1 MLALRFAMIQVTV
14 LVSLMVAWSTSA
26 YTLSQPSC
34 VLTATTLAWIHPLH
48 GMLLFSTFQL
58 SPCFFKTKLALH
70 SHELWFVSLMFTLD
84 KISSFLYSCVIV
96 KNLSKILNPN
106 FISELQ
112 LHLCVATSLCLYIP
126 IRCCSFF

>member
-1 MLALRFAMIQVTV
+1 MLSLCFVNNSGHCSSFIDGG
-14 LVSLMVAWSTSA
+14 LVYISVYSKS
-26 YTLSQPSC
+26 SC
-34 VLTATTLAWIHPLH
+34 GLTAMTLAWIHPLP
-48 GMLLFSTFQL
+48 GMLYFSNFQL
-58 SPCFFKTKLALH
+58 FPFPFKIKLISH
-70 SHELWFVSLMFTLD
+70 CHELWFVSLMFTLD

-126 IRCCSFF
+126 IRCRSFF